1 VPKLSFNYG
10 KHESRFP
17 ADILN
22 EALEYGINFPA
33 FWYNYF
39 LFKSAL
45 AQ

>member
-1 VPKLSFNYG
+1 
-10 KHESRFP
+10 
-17 ADILN
+17 LN

-45 AQ
+45 AQWYLYKT